1 MGRVAGAVAEFDRL
15 LTAQQ
20 RVLGADHPDT
30 LTTRNN
36 LAFCRGEGGMSP
48 MIRLFDEPPTDGESF
63 RSPPCV
69 RTSPCGEEPR
79 PKKDP

>member
-36 LAFCRGEGGMSP
+36 LAFCRWEGGMSR
-48 MIRLFDEPPTDGESF
+48 MICPRDEGTTGTADYGVSVGNHHRTAH
-63 RSPPCV
+63 RSP
-69 RTSPCGEEPR
+69 
-79 PKKDP
+79 